1 MEIGVALSV
10 FLKKKKK
17 ARVVA
22 FSKKRCFR
30 WSVLFYGITVR

>member
-10 FLKKKKK
+10 FPKKK

-30 WSVLFYGITVR
+30 WSVSFYGITVR

>member
-10 FLKKKKK
+10 FLKKKK

-30 WSVLFYGITVR
+30 WSVSFYGITVR

>member
-10 FLKKKKK
+10 FLNKK

-30 WSVLFYGITVR
+30 WSVSFYGITVR